1 MSQPEEHRI
10 NQGDWS
16 KVYGEPTTKPG
27 SISVDELTS
36 WYADKTPG
44 KDFVVIDVR
53 RADCE
58 YIIPGAINLPAHS
71 MPATLPTMVNML
83 STIPKLIFHCNSS
96 KRRGTRTAGWVADA
110 LVKVHTQAGASEA
123 QADESIAK
131 QVLILTGGINAWT
144 EKHGKRRFESRGQP
158 WDGKSL
164 ATIPL

>member
-71 MPATLPTMVNML
+71 MPATLPTI
-83 STIPKLIFHCNSS
+83 TIPKLIFHCNSS
-96 KRRGTRTAGWVADA
+96 KGRGTRTAGWVADA

>member
-58 YIIPGAINLPAHS
+58 
-71 MPATLPTMVNML
+71 V
-83 STIPKLIFHCNSS
+83 SS
-96 KRRGTRTAGWVADA
+96 LR
-110 LVKVHTQAGASEA
+110 H
-123 QADESIAK
+123 
-131 QVLILTGGINAWT
+131 
-144 EKHGKRRFESRGQP
+144 
-158 WDGKSL
+158 
-164 ATIPL
+164 